1 MGDPL
6 RSVVYVPAGLELD
19 RWLAVCAEAVELHG
33 WELAAVVRHWSDVRQ
48 LLRGGL
54 LDLLVIGHPGH
65 LDPQRIPR
73 VVIAGDP
80 PPPAPATVPEQ
91 RRPVIHRPGPAGR

>member
-6 RSVVYVPAGLELD
+6 RSVVYVPVGLELD

-33 WELAAVVRHWSDVRQ
+33 WELAAVVRHWGDVRQ
-48 LLRGGL
+48 LLHAGL
-54 LDLLVIGHPGH
+54 LDTLVIGHPGH

-73 VVIAGDP
+73 VVVAGDQP
-80 PPPAPATVPEQ
+80 LPAATAVPEQ
-91 RRPVIHRPGPAGR
+91 RRPVIRPGPAGR

>member
-6 RSVVYVPAGLELD
+6 RSVIYVPSGLELH
-19 RWLAVCAEAVELHG
+19 RWLKICAETVELHG

-48 LLRGGL
+48 LLRAGL
-54 LDLLVIGHPGH
+54 LDTLVVGHPGH

-73 VVIAGDP
+73 VVIAGDQP
-80 PPPAPATVPEQ
+80 LPATTTVPEQ
-91 RRPVIHRPGPAGR
+91 RRPVIRLGPAGR

>member
-6 RSVVYVPAGLELD
+6 RSVIYVPAGLELD
-19 RWLAVCAEAVELHG
+19 RWLAVCAEAVDAHG
-33 WELAAVVRHWSDVRQ
+33 WELAAVVRHWGDVRQ

-54 LDLLVIGHPGH
+54 LDLLVVGHPGH

-73 VVIAGDP
+73 VVVADDASVP
-80 PPPAPATVPEQ
+80 VTAEFRPEQ
-91 RRPVIHRPGPAGR
+91 RRPVIHRRP